1 MGESSLFVD
10 FDPADNSF
18 TIQNTQPSTLLKEGS
33 YSLQLALSDSKDVV
47 KFNLT
52 LKVAMPQVI
61 MPNEATNSTQ
71 TNEATNSTQ
80 TKTNLTETLSE
91 ELLEQLSKYYASL
104 MTKKAEAKAET

>member
-18 TIQNTQPSTLLKEGS
+18 TIKNTQPSTLFKEGS

-61 MPNEATNSTQ
+61 MPT
-71 TNEATNSTQ
+71 EATNSTQ
-80 TKTNLTETLSE
+80 TKTNLTEALSE

-104 MTKKAEAKAET
+104 MTKKAEVKAET